1 MLKSS
6 GFLDTS
12 TEGDIKY
19 ILIFKKHPKNS
30 GIQPCSYQY
39 YKSLLSFYYYRNII
53 LYSKLISLGDCEK
66 NV

>member
-19 ILIFKKHPKNS
+19 ILIFKKHPKNTR
-30 GIQPCSYQY
+30 IQIKRKFATIS
-39 YKSLLSFYYYRNII
+39 NID
-53 LYSKLISLGDCEK
+53 YFSVSS
-66 NV
+66 